1 MGTSRRTSTGTSKGR
16 AGNGAGS
23 GAGDPGPAGSESG
36 AAGTARGSAVP
47 ASQRSGVAE
56 EIRNVVES
64 ALGAIGRAGS
74 TSAANL
80 SEAVEGAGRSLTR
93 RVTTSAIS
101 EPKPVVDRGDLA
113 RALAE
118 KSTTPVIANATGAA
132 LLARTLSRFRV
143 LNFLTRRTPM
153 WIVAGAVP
161 ALIASVARGA
171 DELGLV
177 ASHLA
182 HRARAEGVE
191 PDPDRVR
198 RASVQILSG
207 APIDPEAEP
216 GHGSLVIGWLKR
228 AFRAALPFTAGV
240 ATRDPDGVAALAAE
254 VDVRRLRA

>member
-1 MGTSRRTSTGTSKGR
+1 M
-16 AGNGAGS
+16 GNGAGS
-23 GAGDPGPAGSESG
+23 GAG
-36 AAGTARGSAVP
+36 AAGGVEGSAVP

-56 EIRNVVES
+56 DVKNVVES

-118 KSTTPVIANATGAA
+118 RPATPVIANATGAA
-132 LLARTLSRFRV
+132 LVARTLSRFRV
-143 LNFLTRRTPM
+143 LNFLSRRTPM

-161 ALIASVARGA
+161 ALIASVSRGA

-191 PDPDRVR
+191 PDPERVR

-207 APIDPEAEP
+207 APIDPGAEP
-216 GHGSLVIGWLKR
+216 GHGSLVIGWLRR
-228 AFRAALPFTAGV
+228 AFRAALPFTSGV
-240 ATRDPDGVAALAAE
+240 TTRDPDGVAAVAAE
-254 VDVRRLRA
+254 VDVRRLSA